1 MIDDLLIPLPKR
13 HEAIV
18 GYRAPDRLA
27 AWPNGLPHVHLTRG
41 YADDGEGRGAEA
53 LLPGMDGLIPRL
65 LQRRVWL
72 DAVLHDLSLGEGPG
86 VLLIVGPMG
95 SGKSLLARDLARV
108 LEQRGQAAR
117 RVDAAALYADSLQ
130 SLKLEELADGDQVL
144 ATVPREPLQDL
155 LASSTRG
162 WTIVHGAF
170 LQQPWVLRLADRVL
184 HVDASAE
191 VRARRVHGGALQDRY
206 PRLDREWVLG
216 PGALLS
222 AELER
227 RFPSQ
232 TIAHHH
238 LNADNPLG
246 PERV

>member
-1 MIDDLLIPLPKR
+1 
-13 HEAIV
+13 
-18 GYRAPDRLA
+18 
-27 AWPNGLPHVHLTRG
+27 
-41 YADDGEGRGAEA
+41 
-53 LLPGMDGLIPRL
+53 MDGLIPRL
-65 LQRRVWL
+65 MQRRVWL
-72 DAVLHDLSLGEGPG
+72 GDILDNLSLGERPG

-95 SGKSLLARDLARV
+95 SGKSLLARDLARA

-144 ATVPREPLQDL
+144 ATVQREPLQDL
-155 LASSTRG
+155 LATSTQG

-170 LQQPWVLRLADRVL
+170 LQQPWVLRLADRIL
-184 HVDASAE
+184 HVYAALE

-227 RFPSQ
+227 RFPSEA
-232 TIAHHH
+232 IAHFRVCT
-238 LNADNPLG
+238 DNLLG
-246 PERV
+246 PART